1 MSSSTERVR
10 RLRAKNGRID
20 AIVSKNDE
28 DIIRRLG
35 LILGMDQAGVIRRMI
50 QDAREKYADELSKYE
65 SNESELDQLD
75 MFMGG

>member
-50 QDAREKYADELSKYE
+50 QDAKEKYADELSRYE

-75 MFMGG
+75 MFGG